1 MLLFRLCRAHPP
13 ARKTFCLELFGAPSP
28 DFPRFYRS
36 LFALPFFRSLRSAPL
51 PDSVPS
57 PCPSP
62 VPKIIPFA
70 PVLFPFLFSFI
81 VADLKTR
88 YTLRLSPPDL
98 PALRRPPFACLLP
111 LSALLSPVPFPA
123 DLPALCRPPF
133 VCPFRLSFLLP
144 FSRLSSCTV
153 QAKKDN
159 ISGFLCKKRAGQAL
173 CLCPALFRW
182 EKYGR
187 REEKGEF
194 ARFFNGVPRNIAQR
208 GKRPRPA
215 AKPRARGV
223 ALKLT
228 AKSFVSSKLF
238 A

>member
-36 LFALPFFRSLRSAPL
+36 LFALPFFRSPRSAPL
-51 PDSVPS
+51 PVSVPS

-70 PVLFPFLFSFI
+70 PVLFTLLFSFI

-98 PALRRPPFACLLP
+98 PALCW
-111 LSALLSPVPFPA
+111 
-123 DLPALCRPPF
+123 PPF
-133 VCPFRLSFLLP
+133 VCPLRLSLAFP
-144 FSRLSSCTV
+144 RRPSCTV

-173 CLCPALFRW
+173 CLCPALFQW

-194 ARFFNGVPRNIAQR
+194 ARFFNGVP
-208 GKRPRPA
+208 
-215 AKPRARGV
+215 
-223 ALKLT
+223 
-228 AKSFVSSKLF
+228 
-238 A
+238 

>member
-36 LFALPFFRSLRSAPL
+36 LFALPFFRSPRSAPL
-51 PDSVPS
+51 PVSVPS

-70 PVLFPFLFSFI
+70 PVLFTLLFSFI

-98 PALRRPPFACLLP
+98 PALCW
-111 LSALLSPVPFPA
+111 
-123 DLPALCRPPF
+123 PPF
-133 VCPFRLSFLLP
+133 VCPLRLSLAFSRRPSCTVQAPFVCFPLPLSFLLP
-144 FSRLSSCTV
+144 FPRRPSCTV

-173 CLCPALFRW
+173 CLCPALFQW

-194 ARFFNGVPRNIAQR
+194 ARFFNGVP
-208 GKRPRPA
+208 
-215 AKPRARGV
+215 
-223 ALKLT
+223 
-228 AKSFVSSKLF
+228 
-238 A
+238 